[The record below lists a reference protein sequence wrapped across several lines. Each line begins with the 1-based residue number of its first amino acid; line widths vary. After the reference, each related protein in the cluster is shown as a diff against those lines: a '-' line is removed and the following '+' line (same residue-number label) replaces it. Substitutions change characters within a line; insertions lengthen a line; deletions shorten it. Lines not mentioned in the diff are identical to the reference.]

1 MTGQIRNLLV
11 VAKIPDGVRALGPA
25 HDNESEVYFD
35 SGVEVIGRVE
45 RCRLS
50 SNRGK
55 QAELWVEEE
64 QEPRSTSPA
73 ASLSTR
79 RSSPSTRRARLL
91 PKTLLSQSE
100 RMAALPRDGI
110 GGSLQIPVR

>member
-1 MTGQIRNLLV
+1 MTGRLRDLLV
-11 VAKIPDGVRALGPA
+11 VAKIPDGVRVLGPA

-45 RCRLS
+45 RCHLS

-64 QEPRSTSPA
+64 QEPPFDLARSF
-73 ASLSTR
+73 SLDAKIVTIY
-79 RSSPSTRRARLL
+79 
-91 PKTLLSQSE
+91 E
-100 RMAALPRDGI
+100 EGAALPRLS
-110 GGSLQIPVR
+110 SLERAP